1 MARIERVQCA
11 IAGGGPAGVML
22 GYLLAR
28 SGIRVA
34 VLEKWPDFFRDFRG
48 DTIHPSTMDVLAELG
63 LLDRF
68 LALPHDETR
77 DIEVDLGGARI
88 PVADFRHV
96 PTRAKFLA
104 FIPQWDFLN
113 FIAAEGKKHPGFN
126 LLMETEATG
135 LIEEG
140 GVVRG
145 LKAKDREGAFEIRAE
160 LVIGADGRHSTVRD
174 AAQLPKTDLGAPI
187 DVLWFRLS
195 QKPADTHASLGRVD
209 RGQVLVMI
217 DRTTYWQCAYLIPKG
232 GFDAVKAAG
241 IEAFRARLA
250 ALMPLLADRV
260 GEIRSWDD
268 VKMLSVAVDHLDQWY
283 KPGLV
288 CIGDAAHAMSPVGG
302 VGINLAVQDAVAAA
316 NILVPAFSRGAP
328 TVADLRAVQKR
339 RAFPALVIQRAQ
351 VFIHERVLAPILSSS
366 EPLTRVPIPLRLLI
380 AIPYLRRIPAR
391 LVGVGIRP
399 EHVHTRAAEPR
410 A

>member
-1 MARIERVQCA
+1 MARIERVRCA

-28 SGIRVA
+28 SGVSVA

-77 DIEVDLGGARI
+77 DIEVELGDARI

-113 FIAAEGKKHPGFN
+113 FIATEGKAYPGFN

-135 LIEEG
+135 LIEED

-145 LKAKDREGAFEIRAE
+145 LKAKDAEGAFEIRAE
-160 LVIGADGRHSTVRD
+160 LVVGADGRHSTVRD
-174 AAQLPKTDLGAPI
+174 AAHLLKADLGAPI

-195 QKPADTHASLGRVD
+195 QKAADTHASLGRVD
-209 RGQVLVMI
+209 RGQVLVLI

-232 GFDAVKAAG
+232 GFDAVKAGG
-241 IEAFRARLA
+241 IEAFRVRLA
-250 ALMPLLADRV
+250 ALMPMLADRV
-260 GEIRSWDD
+260 GEMRSWDD
-268 VKMLSVAVDHLDQWY
+268 VKMLAVAVDHLDAWY

-316 NILVPAFSRGAP
+316 NILVPAFTRGTPA
-328 TVADLRAVQKR
+328 VADLRALQER

-351 VFIHERVLAPILSSS
+351 VFIHERILAPILAS
-366 EPLTRVPIPLRLLI
+366 PRAFTRVPILLRLLMI
-380 AIPYLRRIPAR
+380 FPYLRRIPAR
-391 LVGVGIRP
+391 LVGVGVRP
-399 EHVHTRAAEPR
+399 EHVHTRSAEPR